1 MKIVGII
8 RVVVENG
15 VKYTVMKILIITIA
29 IAILAANIL
38 VFQLG

>member
-1 MKIVGII
+1 M
-8 RVVVENG
+8 ESS
-15 VKYTVMKILIITIA
+15 YTVMKILIITIA

>member
-1 MKIVGII
+1 MKSS
-8 RVVVENG
+8 
-15 VKYTVMKILIITIA
+15 YTVMKILIITIA